1 VAGRILWAQ
10 VVFEGSDGA
19 DLSLALLG
27 EDAPDISV
35 VDALARLQVVCRRS
49 GMRVRLEQT
58 CSMLQELLDLA
69 GLGEV
74 VGLGAENGFGAGS
87 ALTAEK
93 GLGGEMVGEPER
105 LEESFGIEE
114 RVDPRDVVT

>member
-1 VAGRILWAQ
+1 LWAW
-10 VVFEGSDGA
+10 VVFEGSEGV

-27 EDAPDISV
+27 EDMPDISV

-49 GMRVRLEQT
+49 GVRVRLEET
-58 CSMLQELLDLA
+58 CPMLKELLDLA
-69 GLGEV
+69 GLGGV
-74 VGLGAENGFGAGS
+74 VGLGGEDGLGAED
-87 ALTAEK
+87 

-114 RVDPRDVVT
+114 RMDPRDAVT